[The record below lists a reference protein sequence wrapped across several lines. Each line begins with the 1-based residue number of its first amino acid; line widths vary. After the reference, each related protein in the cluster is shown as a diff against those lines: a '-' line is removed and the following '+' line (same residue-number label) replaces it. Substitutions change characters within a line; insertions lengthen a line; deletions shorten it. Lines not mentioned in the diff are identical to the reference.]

1 MCISYYLNVCYL
13 FLVSYFSYYSKIYFI
28 YVCVYIYVCVC
39 VCVCVCVERE
49 NIIPLSGISFA
60 DVFCWSVAL
69 LSILFKLSFE

>member
-28 YVCVYIYVCVC
+28 YVCVCICVC
-39 VCVCVCVERE
+39 VCVCVCGERE

-60 DVFCWSVAL
+60 DVFYWSVAL
-69 LSILFKLSFE
+69 LSILFKLSCE